1 MLGSITIQSVD
12 LAFYGDHLLDFVLRL
27 LAAALAGFIIGFERK
42 SRSKEAGV
50 RTHTLVAVGSAIMM
64 ILSKYAFGD
73 MIINELG
80 VRGADGARIAAQVV
94 SGIGFLGAGIIV
106 YRRDTLRGLTTA
118 AGIWATAG
126 LGMAFGSG
134 MYIVGA
140 VGTVVILGIQNHI
153 ALAYQSIPHPHVY
166 DRARRYPLGQRR
178 GLGQGQRDIRRGKI
192 PQVQDHQDHGYHSG
206 RRGNTYQHPVY
217 GGRFVSTH
225 ARISLYHQR
234 RASRRNLVSIH
245 FWENCPICVAI

>member
-12 LAFYGDHLLDFVLRL
+12 LAYYGDHLLDFVLRL

-50 RTHTLVAVGSAIMM
+50 RTHTLVAVGAAIMM

-126 LGMAFGSG
+126 LGMAFGAG

-140 VGTVVILGIQNHI
+140 VGTVVILGVQILLHLPIKAFHTRMFMIVHAVIRLDNEEVLSKVKEIFDVEKFLKFKTIKTMDTIQADVEIHTNTQFT
-153 ALAYQSIPHPHVY
+153 AEDLYRLTQ
-166 DRARRYPLGQRR
+166 DYPF
-178 GLGQGQRDIRRGKI
+178 II
-192 PQVQDHQDHGYHSG
+192 SVEQVEE
-206 RRGNTYQHPVY
+206 
-217 GGRFVSTH
+217 
-225 ARISLYHQR
+225 I
-234 RASRRNLVSIH
+234 
-245 FWENCPICVAI
+245 